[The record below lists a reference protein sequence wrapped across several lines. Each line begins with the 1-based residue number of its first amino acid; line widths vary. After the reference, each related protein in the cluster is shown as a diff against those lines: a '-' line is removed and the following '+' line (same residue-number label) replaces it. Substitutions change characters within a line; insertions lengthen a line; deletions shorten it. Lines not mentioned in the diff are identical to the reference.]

1 MGCTEGAPNGC
12 SPRALSGFLKT
23 ILSKVFTSCPFAESH
38 IFSFLNALEV
48 GIMLSILCFRGQ
60 HYVISIMHPRSARIL
75 SFAAEFVIRPYL
87 ARWCNLFALRPIGH
101 LMDVPWLVFVSLL
114 SVRFCTS
121 PAIFGFPLILTDI
134 SFLS

>member
-12 SPRALSGFLKT
+12 SPQALSGFLKT
-23 ILSKVFTSCPFAESH
+23 ILSKVFISCPFAESY
-38 IFSFLNALEV
+38 IFFLNALEV
-48 GIMLSILCFRGQ
+48 GIMSSIFCFRGQ
-60 HYVISIMHPRSARIL
+60 HYVINIMLQRSACIL

-87 ARWCNLFALRPIGH
+87 ARWSNLFALRLIGH
-101 LMDVPWLVFVSLL
+101 LMDVPWLVFTSLL

>member
-1 MGCTEGAPNGC
+1 M
-12 SPRALSGFLKT
+12 S
-23 ILSKVFTSCPFAESH
+23 
-38 IFSFLNALEV
+38 
-48 GIMLSILCFRGQ
+48 SILCFRGQ
-60 HYVISIMHPRSARIL
+60 HYVINIMLQRLACIL

-87 ARWCNLFALRPIGH
+87 ARWCNLLALQLVGH
-101 LMDVPWLVFVSLL
+101 LMDVPCLVFTSLL

>member
-1 MGCTEGAPNGC
+1 M
-12 SPRALSGFLKT
+12 S
-23 ILSKVFTSCPFAESH
+23 
-38 IFSFLNALEV
+38 
-48 GIMLSILCFRGQ
+48 SILCFRGQ

-101 LMDVPWLVFVSLL
+101 LMDVPWLVFTSLP